1 MAMRPM
7 SVCRHAGC
15 GKLVEASG
23 HCPVHAK
30 ALQRQSDARRGSAH
44 ERGYNVR
51 WQKARVTYLSR
62 NPLCVRCDA
71 EGRIAAASVVDHIV
85 PHKGDQDVF
94 WDTSNWQSLCARCHN
109 VKTSSEDGGFGR

>member
-30 ALQRQSDARRGSAH
+30 ALQRQSDAKRGSAH

-62 NPLCVRCDA
+62 NPLCTRCQA
-71 EGRIAAASVVDHIV
+71 LGH
-85 PHKGDQDVF
+85 PHE
-94 WDTSNWQSLCARCHN
+94 SNILACSSACAQREVTHA
-109 VKTSSEDGGFGR
+109 